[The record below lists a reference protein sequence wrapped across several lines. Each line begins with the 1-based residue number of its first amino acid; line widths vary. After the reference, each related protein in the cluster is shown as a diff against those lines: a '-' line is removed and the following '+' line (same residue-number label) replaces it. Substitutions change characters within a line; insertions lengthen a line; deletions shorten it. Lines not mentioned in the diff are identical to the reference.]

1 MPHACSNV
9 KRCSYAPYILAEKA
23 HLFDHRRPESP
34 CLFKPASAMV
44 KGFPC
49 RVRQEVVNA
58 NVAAIETKCTCLFSG
73 VVAPRVHYKCRQHA
87 GNIPATMA
95 CSLCVKCCRQSQLVR
110 LSVADASKVSGR
122 KIVKGTCGR
131 QATATQRCLKRK
143 RWGARCSSRVTVV
156 EQHLVLHVFVPFEC
170 FPWWWWRQ
178 FKRHACHAQCSAH
191 VLASMLWL

>member
-1 MPHACSNV
+1 M
-9 KRCSYAPYILAEKA
+9 RCSYAPYILPEKA
-23 HLFDHRRPESP
+23 HLFDYRRPESP

-95 CSLCVKCCRQSQLVR
+95 CSLCVKSCRQSQLVR
-110 LSVADASKVSGR
+110 MSQMLPRCQEECQRDVWSTSDSNSAVSQKEAMG
-122 KIVKGTCGR
+122 CP
-131 QATATQRCLKRK
+131 
-143 RWGARCSSRVTVV
+143 
-156 EQHLVLHVFVPFEC
+156 VFI
-170 FPWWWWRQ
+170 
-178 FKRHACHAQCSAH
+178 ACDSC
-191 VLASMLWL
+191 